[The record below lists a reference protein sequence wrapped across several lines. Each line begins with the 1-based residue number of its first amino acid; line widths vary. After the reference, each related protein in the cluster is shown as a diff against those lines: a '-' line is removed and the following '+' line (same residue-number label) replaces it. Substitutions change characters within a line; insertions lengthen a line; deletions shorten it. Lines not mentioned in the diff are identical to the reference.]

1 MTRWGYFPTL
11 MNNQS
16 KGHSPLHRGFQ
27 TRQQLNDE
35 GGTMHLG
42 ELVANAAARMPNKT
56 AIIFRDQATTYSE
69 LDQRVNQ
76 VANGLLTL
84 GIKKGDRV
92 GLFLHNLPLFI
103 EAYYGVQRIGA
114 TVVPLNPLYKPAE
127 VAFILN
133 DCQAKAVVTIGMFYP
148 VIAAARA
155 EIPSLQHVVVAAPE
169 TPEGALAW
177 RTTFGNAPAIIP
189 PVANF
194 TPDDVAVICYTSG
207 TTGRP
212 KGAMLTHRNFI
223 TNCTQMNSSQR
234 IGLNAND
241 VVWVGLPLFHIYAMN
256 VAMNL
261 SISVNVPMVLME
273 RFDAAAAM
281 EMIAKHHVTAVHGAP
296 PMYIAFANLPNLKS
310 YDLSAL
316 RYCGS
321 GAAALPVQVLE
332 NFKAASGVDIN
343 EGYGLTEAAPT
354 ITSNAAGPVSKPGS
368 VGPVVPGVEVRLIDP
383 VTGVDV
389 PVGQVGELIA
399 RGANIMAGYY
409 NRPDATAETLQDGW
423 LHTGDLATVD
433 TDGYYYIVDR
443 LKDMIVVSGY
453 NVYPREVEELLFRHP
468 SVAEAA
474 VVQVPDSYQGESVF
488 AFVVLKPGTTATE
501 AEIIEYCRANI
512 AVFKAPKRVA
522 FKDALPKNN
531 TGKVLHRE
539 LRDEAAKIVAV

>member
-1 MTRWGYFPTL
+1 
-11 MNNQS
+11 
-16 KGHSPLHRGFQ
+16 
-27 TRQQLNDE
+27 
-35 GGTMHLG
+35 MHLG
-42 ELVANAAARMPNKT
+42 ELVASAAGRMPDKT
-56 AIIFRDQATTYSE
+56 AIIFRDQVTTYSE

-103 EAYYGVQRIGA
+103 EAYYGAQRIGA

-133 DCQAKAVVTIGMFYP
+133 DCQAKAVLTIGLFYP

-177 RTTFGNAPAIIP
+177 RTTFGDAPAITP
-189 PVANF
+189 PTGAF
-194 TPDDVAVICYTSG
+194 SPDDVAVICYTSG

-273 RFDAAAAM
+273 RFEPAAAM
-281 EMIAKHHVTAVHGAP
+281 AMIAKYHVTAVHGAP

-321 GAAALPVQVLE
+321 GAAALPIQVLE

-343 EGYGLTEAAPT
+343 EGYGLTEAAPA

-368 VGPVVPGVEVRLIDP
+368 VGPVVPGVEVRLVDP
-383 VTGVDV
+383 ITGVDV

-399 RGANIMAGYY
+399 RGANIMAGYF
-409 NRPDATAETLQDGW
+409 NRPDATAETLQDSW
-423 LHTGDLATVD
+423 LHTGDLATID
-433 TDGYYYIVDR
+433 ADGYYYIVDR
-443 LKDMIVVSGY
+443 LKDMIIVSGY

-468 SVAEAA
+468 AVADAA
-474 VVQVPDSYQGESVF
+474 VVQAPDSYQGESVF
-488 AFVVLKPGTTATE
+488 AFVVLKPDATATE
-501 AEIIEYCRANI
+501 AELIEYCRANI
-512 AVFKAPKRVA
+512 AVFKAPKRIA
-522 FKDALPKNN
+522 FKESLPKNN
-531 TGKVLHRE
+531 TGKVLRRE
-539 LRDEAAKIVAV
+539 LRDEAAKIVTV